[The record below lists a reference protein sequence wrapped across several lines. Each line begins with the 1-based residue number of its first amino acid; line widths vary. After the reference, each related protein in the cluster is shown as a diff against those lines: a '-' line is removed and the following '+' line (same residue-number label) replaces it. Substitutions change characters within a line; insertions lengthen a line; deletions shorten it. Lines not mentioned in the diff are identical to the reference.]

1 MLTKDAK
8 ICGRKIPQYPLFM
21 LSGAICDVFQAF
33 IDYGIYLLMKS
44 EGIEEARTTISWTLS
59 YTISIIIRHQSHRL
73 LVFGEYDGTYWT
85 SLIRT
90 YMAYSSSIVVSMI
103 TNHQLVNT
111 LGLSYRVA
119 WIITMLWTGIYN
131 YFFLKATWRVLPK
144 EKAPPLSS
152 PNESNGN
159 IITSSLPGSPDINKN
174 KKDFVN
180 INGNDY
186 NDNDSAHTFLLGGE
200 RDTEK
205 GSNNI

>member
-8 ICGRKIPQYPLFM
+8 LCGRKIPQYPWFM

-33 IDYGIYLLMKS
+33 IDYGIYLLMQH
-44 EGIEEARTTISWTLS
+44 EGIGEVRTTISWTLS

-144 EKAPPLSS
+144 EKVPPSS
-152 PNESNGN
+152 PGESTTGNG
-159 IITSSLPGSPDINKN
+159 SRPGSPVVNKN
-174 KKDFVN
+174 KKEIVN
-180 INGNDY
+180 NSSGSGNDY
-186 NDNDSAHTFLLGGE
+186 DDSAHSFLLGEGGDVE
-200 RDTEK
+200 
-205 GSNNI
+205 GAINI